1 MKNNNTTS
9 NNMKNNNTTSDNM
22 KSNNTT
28 SDNFKEDDRAL
39 PVWELLLFCCRSDT
53 RAPSF
58 WRSEWPETWPGW
70 RLSWMPC
77 ISDTVYDI
85 GLSSRQSR

>member
-1 MKNNNTTS
+1 MVPPLLLKPTCICACLEPKRSAKGFNY
-9 NNMKNNNTTSDNM
+9 
-22 KSNNTT
+22 
-28 SDNFKEDDRAL
+28 KEDDRAL